1 MRREKGKSTRQLPS
15 EYLWPPEAVPG
26 LATVMRWWLRL
37 RTALGGSD
45 YMWQLPWETTKP
57 TTASIAAMLARTLSR
72 AGRAAPAGRSWTAH
86 SLRKGAASE
95 SNALGVPLSRSK
107 SMGGWSQKGRTME
120 DTYIDEKCVDNPSGQ
135 RFFGWL
141 RPRSAAE
148 LARVP
153 VGPASVS
160 VEDRPTPP
168 ASAPAP
174 VMRL

>member
-1 MRREKGKSTRQLPS
+1 
-15 EYLWPPEAVPG
+15 
-26 LATVMRWWLRL
+26 
-37 RTALGGSD
+37 
-45 YMWQLPWETTKP
+45 
-57 TTASIAAMLARTLSR
+57 
-72 AGRAAPAGRSWTAH
+72 
-86 SLRKGAASE
+86 
-95 SNALGVPLSRSK
+95 
-107 SMGGWSQKGRTME
+107 MGGWSQKGRTME

-168 ASAPAP
+168 TSAPAP